1 MQEVCGWINAKATK
15 PVWAKMTP
23 NITDIAFPARTA
35 LTAGCEG
42 VAAINTITSVMGI
55 NLETLRPEP
64 SVEGYTTPGG
74 YSSRAVKPIALAKVT
89 ALSGKSVS
97 KLAKN
102 CLPGQWSAGCAFT
115 LCNSASACVHQHE
128 GTWNKLLN
136 NLRFKTSLTLRR
148 SCPSLS
154 SSGQILTT
162 TEICPGLVG
171 SRQDRTLQS
180 SSCWEPIVC
189 RYATRSPSCS
199 SFFHASGACGLLQCI
214 AAGPCRMGLALLCK
228 PLVIFLY

>member
-89 ALSGKSVS
+89 ELIRAMCDTT
-97 KLAKN
+97 AK
-102 CLPGQWSAGCAFT
+102 
-115 LCNSASACVHQHE
+115 
-128 GTWNKLLN
+128 
-136 NLRFKTSLTLRR
+136 
-148 SCPSLS
+148 
-154 SSGQILTT
+154 LTT
-162 TEICPGLVG
+162 
-171 SRQDRTLQS
+171 
-180 SSCWEPIVC
+180 
-189 RYATRSPSCS
+189 
-199 SFFHASGACGLLQCI
+199 
-214 AAGPCRMGLALLCK
+214 
-228 PLVIFLY
+228 